1 MNILKATKRTITSTG
16 QVNKLRSDG
25 FIPAILYGGKQNNLI
40 ISLKK
45 LHLQD
50 LIKTKTFMS
59 KVVELEIDGNTEKVL
74 PKDVAYD
81 PVSDEPLHIDFMRIV
96 KGTKLILEVPV
107 QFINLEKS
115 PGLKKGGVLNIVR
128 RKVELKC
135 PAENIPNEIVVDLD
149 NTEINTSLKISSV
162 KLPENV
168 IPTITDRNF
177 VIATVAAPTILVE
190 PEKTEE
196 AVAEEE
202 TPAEGAAEG
211 AEDTAKTEEGKDKAT
226 KPTDEKAKAA
236 SGDKDKAAKP
246 SDNKAKA
253 APGDKGK
260 TASKETKKN
269 NIG

>member
-1 MNILKATKRTITSTG
+1 MNVLKATKRTSASTG

-25 FIPAILYGGKQNNLI
+25 FIPAVLYGGKKNNLN

-45 LHLQD
+45 LHLQN
-50 LIKTKTFMS
+50 LIKTETFMS
-59 KVVELEIDGNTEKVL
+59 KVFDLDIDGNAEKAL
-74 PKDVAYD
+74 PRDVAYN
-81 PVSDEPLHIDFMRIV
+81 PISDEPIHIDFMRITKGSKLNIEIPV
-96 KGTKLILEVPV
+96 K
-107 QFINLEKS
+107 FINSDKS

-168 IPTITDRNF
+168 VPTILDRDF
-177 VIATVAAPTILVE
+177 VIATVASPTILVE

-196 AVAEEE
+196 VVAEDGAVTEGVE
-202 TPAEGAAEG
+202 GTAEG
-211 AEDTAKTEEGKDKAT
+211 TVVTEEGKEKTAKPSDDKV
-226 KPTDEKAKAA
+226 KA
-236 SGDKDKAAKP
+236 SPKDKEKTAKP

-253 APGDKGK
+253 APENKGK
-260 TASKETKKN
+260 FANKETKKK
-269 NIG
+269 

>member
-16 QVNKLRSDG
+16 QTNKLRSDG
-25 FIPAILYGGKQNNLI
+25 FIPAILYGGKKNNLS

-50 LIKTKTFMS
+50 LIRTKTFMS
-59 KVVELEIDGNTEKVL
+59 KVVDLEIDGNTEKVL
-74 PKDVAYD
+74 PKEVAYD
-81 PVSDEPLHIDFMRIV
+81 SVSDEPLHIDFMRIV
-96 KGTKLILEVPV
+96 KGASLILEIPV
-107 QFINLEKS
+107 QFINSEKS

-128 RKVELKC
+128 RKIKLKC

-149 NTEINTSLKISSV
+149 NTEINTSFKMSSV

-168 IPTITDRNF
+168 TPTITDRDF
-177 VIATVAAPTILVE
+177 VIATVVAPTILVE

-196 AVAEEE
+196 VVAEGEV
-202 TPAEGAAEG
+202 PVEG
-211 AEDTAKTEEGKDKAT
+211 AEDTAKTEEGKDKTT

-236 SGDKDKAAKP
+236 SGDKDKTAKP
-246 SDNKAKA
+246 SDNKAN
-253 APGDKGK
+253 
-260 TASKETKKN
+260 TAQVTRAKLQAKKLKKN

>member
-1 MNILKATKRTITSTG
+1 MNILKATKRSTTSSG

-25 FIPAILYGGKQNNLI
+25 FIPAILYGGKKNNLN

-59 KVVELEIDGNTEKVL
+59 KVVDLEIDGSTEKVL

-96 KGTKLILEVPV
+96 KGTKLILEIPV

-168 IPTITDRNF
+168 IPTITDRDF
-177 VIATVAAPTILVE
+177 VIATVVAPTILVE
-190 PEKTEE
+190 PEKTDE
-196 AVAEEE
+196 ATAEGEA
-202 TPAEGAAEG
+202 PVEGAAEG
-211 AEDTAKTEEGKDKAT
+211 AEDAAKTEEGKDKGT
-226 KPTDEKAKAA
+226 KSTDEKTKAA
-236 SGDKDKAAKP
+236 SGDKGKTAKP
-246 SDNKAKA
+246 ADNKVKTT
-253 APGDKGK
+253 PGDKGK
-260 TASKETKKN
+260 TSSKETKKK
-269 NIG
+269 

>member
-16 QVNKLRSDG
+16 QVNKLRFDG
-25 FIPAILYGGKQNNLI
+25 FIPAILYGGKQNNLS

-59 KVVELEIDGNTEKVL
+59 KVVELDIDGSTEKVL
-74 PKDVAYD
+74 PKEVSYD

-96 KGTKLILEVPV
+96 KGASLILEIPV
-107 QFINLEKS
+107 QFINSEKS

-128 RKVELKC
+128 RKVKLKC
-135 PAENIPNEIVVDLD
+135 LAENIPNEIVIDLD
-149 NTEINTSLKISSV
+149 NTEINTSFKISSV

-168 IPTITDRNF
+168 TPTITDRDF
-177 VIATVAAPTILVE
+177 VIATVVAPTILVE

-196 AVAEEE
+196 VIAEGEV
-202 TPAEGAAEG
+202 PAEGTV
-211 AEDTAKTEEGKDKAT
+211 EDAAKTEEGKDKTT

-236 SGDKDKAAKP
+236 SGDKDKTAKP
-246 SDNKAKA
+246 SDNKANT

-260 TASKETKKN
+260 AASKEAKKK
-269 NIG
+269 

>member
-16 QVNKLRSDG
+16 QTNKLRSDG
-25 FIPAILYGGKQNNLI
+25 FIPAILYGGKKNNLS

-50 LIKTKTFMS
+50 LIRTKTFMS
-59 KVVELEIDGNTEKVL
+59 KVVDLEIDGNTEKVL
-74 PKDVAYD
+74 PKEVAYD
-81 PVSDEPLHIDFMRIV
+81 SVSDEPLHIDFMRII
-96 KGTKLILEVPV
+96 KGTRLILEIPV

-168 IPTITDRNF
+168 TPTITDRDF
-177 VIATVAAPTILVE
+177 VIATVVAPTILVE

-196 AVAEEE
+196 VVAEGE
-202 TPAEGAAEG
+202 TPAEEG
-211 AEDTAKTEEGKDKAT
+211 AEETAKTEEGKDKAT
-226 KPTDEKAKAA
+226 KPIDEKTKAA
-236 SGDKDKAAKP
+236 SGDKGKAAKP
-246 SDNKAKA
+246 SDDKTKTAS
-253 APGDKGK
+253 GDKGK
-260 TASKETKKN
+260 AAIKETKKK
-269 NIG
+269 